1 MKKAPAWVL
10 KAILIT
16 LLILLTAG
24 GIATYLIV
32 DGLINTR
39 IYQEVDRFSE
49 LFSVPS
55 EPFDLAKAV
64 AEKKA
69 FTLEYPEDDVFTI
82 LWGTDFHLR
91 RGPFSNRNKVYALLE
106 RAFSETNPDLTVIS
120 GDLLF
125 SFDGVKM
132 LTEFAAFMEKHNR
145 KWAYSFGN
153 HDGQHKHDKL
163 ALGAVLSEFDTAL
176 FSNGETWVL
185 GYSDYPVVL
194 MREGKPQTAI
204 MLLDSHDSR
213 VYEGSVIAPDYIYP
227 SQIAWYRW
235 VEDGL
240 GDIPLYAFLHIPI
253 PEFKL
258 LWESGT
264 AIGVKNDRI
273 VNTPRENSGLFA
285 AMQERGN
292 TVAVFSGHDHLND
305 FHGTWEGIA
314 LHYGRSASYGS
325 YGSASHAKGIKT
337 ITLNLASSSYT
348 VQTFTVDDWNL

>member
-10 KAILIT
+10 KTILIT
-16 LLILLTAG
+16 LLIVLTAA
-24 GIATYLIV
+24 GIATYLVI
-32 DGLINTR
+32 DGLNNRR
-39 IYQEVDRFSE
+39 IFQEVDRFSE
-49 LFSVPS
+49 LFTVPD
-55 EPFDLAKAV
+55 EPFDLALAV
-64 AEKKA
+64 HEGKA
-69 FTLEYPEDDVFTI
+69 FTLEYPQDDTFTI

-91 RGPFSNRNKVYALLE
+91 RGPFANRNKIYALLE
-106 RAFSETNPDLTVIS
+106 RAFAETDPDLTVIS
-120 GDLLF
+120 GDLLY
-125 SFDGVKM
+125 SFDGVQM
-132 LTEFAAFMEKHNR
+132 LTEFATFMQKHNR

-153 HDGQHKHDKL
+153 HDGQYERNKL
-163 ALGAVLSEFDTAL
+163 SLGSVMSDFDTAL
-176 FSNGETWVL
+176 FSNGEMWVL

-194 MREGKPQTAI
+194 MRDGKPQTAI

-235 VEDGL
+235 VENGL
-240 GDIPLYAFLHIPI
+240 GDIPLYTFIHIPI

-264 AIGVKNDRI
+264 AVGVKHDRI

-285 AMQERGN
+285 AMQEKGN

-305 FHGTWEGIA
+305 FFGTWEGID

-337 ITLNLASSSYT
+337 ITLNFASPSYT